1 MPLKIRNFAFFFFF
15 NLCPTVAFNVCSS
28 YSERRLSIWKCSEV
42 PFKLPLF
49 LLQKFASHHRADY
62 GVLPLRNLE
71 GKTLCSENAAVFG
84 ILGLV
89 LKINL
94 IEKICFLF

>member
-1 MPLKIRNFAFFFFF
+1 MPVLSTKVHLPPPNQVGYGILPAGNLK
-15 NLCPTVAFNVCSS
+15 
-28 YSERRLSIWKCSEV
+28 
-42 PFKLPLF
+42 
-49 LLQKFASHHRADY
+49 
-62 GVLPLRNLE
+62 